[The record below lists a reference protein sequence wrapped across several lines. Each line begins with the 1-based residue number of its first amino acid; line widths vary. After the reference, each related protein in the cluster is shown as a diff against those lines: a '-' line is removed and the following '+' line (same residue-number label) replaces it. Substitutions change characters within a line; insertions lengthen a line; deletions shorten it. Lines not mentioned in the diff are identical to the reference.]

1 MATPLRYA
9 LILLLWAIMAAV
21 YLPLVPAAFSL
32 IAPALSLPHWL
43 ALFADPQLPQAL
55 LATLVS
61 TGLAASGALIIAL
74 LAILALWP
82 GAGWARLSTRLP
94 WLLAIPHVAFATSAL
109 LIFAEG
115 GKIWQWLPFLSPQ
128 PDRYGIGLGVTLAVK
143 ESAFLLWILSALL
156 SEKQLSQQV
165 IVLDSLG
172 YSRLQCL
179 NWLVLPAIGPALGKA
194 MLAIVAW
201 SLSVVD
207 VAIVLGPGN
216 PPTLAVLSWQWL
228 SQGDV
233 EQQTKG
239 ALASLLLV
247 LLLLIIA
254 LVSYLLWR
262 AWRRTIPAANGE
274 RLHFSPITIARPLV
288 QILPVSGVVCALVLA
303 LIASYS
309 SLNHEA
315 LSNSLQLGLLSS
327 VLALLILFVWLEWGP
342 QTGHRWVW
350 LPLILPALPLV
361 TGQYLL
367 ALYAEQDGLMT
378 TIIWGHLLWVM
389 PWMLFVLKPAW
400 QRIDPRLILIAQTL
414 GWSQGRIFWLV
425 KCPLLVRPALI
436 AFAVGFSVS
445 IAQYMPTLWLGA
457 GRYSTLTTEAVALS
471 SGGSSEILATQA
483 LWQLLLPLLVFALA
497 AFLAAWI
504 GRFRQGLR

>member
-61 TGLAASGALIIAL
+61 TGLAAGGALIIAL
-74 LAILALWP
+74 LAILTLWP

-94 WLLAIPHVAFATSAL
+94 WLLAIPHVAFATSVL
-109 LIFAEG
+109 LVFAEG

-233 EQQTKG
+233 EQQAKG

-262 AWRRTIPAANGE
+262 AWRRTIPAVNGE

-288 QILPVSGVVCALVLA
+288 QILPVNGVVCALVLA

-342 QTGHRWVW
+342 QTGHRWW
-350 LPLILPALPLV
+350 RRQHAGSPAATEDGCLV
-361 TGQYLL
+361 APSLHR
-367 ALYAEQDGLMT
+367 A
-378 TIIWGHLLWVM
+378 I
-389 PWMLFVLKPAW
+389 K
-400 QRIDPRLILIAQTL
+400 
-414 GWSQGRIFWLV
+414 
-425 KCPLLVRPALI
+425 
-436 AFAVGFSVS
+436 
-445 IAQYMPTLWLGA
+445 
-457 GRYSTLTTEAVALS
+457 
-471 SGGSSEILATQA
+471 
-483 LWQLLLPLLVFALA
+483 
-497 AFLAAWI
+497 
-504 GRFRQGLR
+504 

>member
-1 MATPLRYA
+1 M
-9 LILLLWAIMAAV
+9 
-21 YLPLVPAAFSL
+21 
-32 IAPALSLPHWL
+32 
-43 ALFADPQLPQAL
+43 
-55 LATLVS
+55 
-61 TGLAASGALIIAL
+61 
-74 LAILALWP
+74 
-82 GAGWARLSTRLP
+82 
-94 WLLAIPHVAFATSAL
+94 
-109 LIFAEG
+109 
-115 GKIWQWLPFLSPQ
+115 
-128 PDRYGIGLGVTLAVK
+128 
-143 ESAFLLWILSALL
+143 
-156 SEKQLSQQV
+156 
-165 IVLDSLG
+165 
-172 YSRLQCL
+172 
-179 NWLVLPAIGPALGKA
+179 
-194 MLAIVAW
+194 
-201 SLSVVD
+201 D

-233 EQQTKG
+233 EQQAKG

-262 AWRRTIPAANGE
+262 AWRRTIPAVNGE

-288 QILPVSGVVCALVLA
+288 QILPVNGVVCALVLA

-367 ALYAEQDGLMT
+367 ALYAGQDGLMT

-400 QRIDPRLILIAQTL
+400 QRIDSRLILIAQTL

-497 AFLAAWI
+497 AFLAAWV